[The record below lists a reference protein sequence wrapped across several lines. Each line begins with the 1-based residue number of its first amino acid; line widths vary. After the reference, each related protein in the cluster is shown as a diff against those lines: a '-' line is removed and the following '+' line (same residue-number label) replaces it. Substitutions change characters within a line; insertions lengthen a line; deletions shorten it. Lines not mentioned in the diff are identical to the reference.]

1 MVNVGYFLKFKSI
14 ISGNTL
20 ISISNTNINEV
31 LEFGKS
37 YLNVSSLAV
46 FSVFLAA
53 VFMGGK
59 YVFSR
64 TALYNEKILYSF
76 IILVLIVGIYDYGHR
91 LYIAKT
97 FADYK
102 YIKKKKE
109 QFKAIALNKKENF
122 DYTIN
127 AMLVILGHMY

>member
-1 MVNVGYFLKFKSI
+1 M
-14 ISGNTL
+14 
-20 ISISNTNINEV
+20 
-31 LEFGKS
+31 
-37 YLNVSSLAV
+37 
-46 FSVFLAA
+46 
-53 VFMGGK
+53 
-59 YVFSR
+59 
-64 TALYNEKILYSF
+64 
-76 IILVLIVGIYDYGHR
+76 IVGIYDYGHR

-102 YIKKKKE
+102 YILKKQE

>member
-1 MVNVGYFLKFKSI
+1 MF
-14 ISGNTL
+14 
-20 ISISNTNINEV
+20 
-31 LEFGKS
+31 
-37 YLNVSSLAV
+37 
-46 FSVFLAA
+46 
-53 VFMGGK
+53 
-59 YVFSR
+59 FSR